1 MSIQPFQQI
10 LLNALNIN
18 FETEFKE
25 LQPFFRNIEVQNN
38 QIVITFSDYHNVY
51 DQELGIVK
59 EILLDNNMVAK
70 ISSIPNFVTAV
81 SSTQEYT
88 FKAYF
93 THEYIELIK
102 SLSEKV
108 DRFTAEIEYTFSE
121 AQLDNKNVYIS
132 VTKEEI
138 KGLEELVIA
147 RKELLEKAENELK
160 LMKQENILIDDL
172 KFEARKKGIL

>member
-10 LLNALNIN
+10 LLNTLNIN
-18 FETEFKE
+18 FEIELKE

-59 EILLDNNMVAK
+59 EIPLDNNMVAK
-70 ISSIPNFVTAV
+70 ISSIPNFVTAK

-108 DRFTAEIEYTFSE
+108 DRFTGEIQYTYSE
-121 AQLDNKNVYIS
+121 AELNQKSIYIAT
-132 VTKEEI
+132 TKQEI
-138 KGLEELVIA
+138 RDLEELIIA

-160 LMKQENILIDDL
+160 LMKQENILVDDL
-172 KFEARKKGIL
+172 KFEAKKKGIL

>member
-10 LLNALNIN
+10 LLSNLNIN

-25 LQPFFRNIEVQNN
+25 LQPFFRDISLENN
-38 QIVITFSDYHNVY
+38 QIVITFSDYQNVY
-51 DQELGIVK
+51 DDELKRVK

-70 ISSIPNFVTAV
+70 ISNIPNFVTAV

-93 THEYIELIK
+93 THEHIELIK

-108 DRFTAEIEYTFSE
+108 DRFTGEIQYTYSE
-121 AQLDNKNVYIS
+121 PQLEQKSTYIAT
-132 VTKEEI
+132 TKQEI
-138 KGLEELVIA
+138 RDLEELVIA

-160 LMKQENILIDDL
+160 LMKQENILVDDL
-172 KFEARKKGIL
+172 KFEATKKGIL